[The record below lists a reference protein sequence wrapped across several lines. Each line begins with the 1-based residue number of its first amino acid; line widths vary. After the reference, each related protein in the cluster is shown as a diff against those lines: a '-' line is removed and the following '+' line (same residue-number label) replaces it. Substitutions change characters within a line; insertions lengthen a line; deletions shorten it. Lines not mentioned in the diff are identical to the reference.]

1 MNIRQKK
8 YCTDWGFRQF
18 IHSIFTENKM
28 ASNGDCKKA
37 KLDDNNSTKVR
48 TDFSVH
54 GYTSLIS

>member
-1 MNIRQKK
+1 
-8 YCTDWGFRQF
+8 
-18 IHSIFTENKM
+18 M